1 MSKSYKVQSG
11 DTAAMIARKVYG
23 DDSKAYLITQGNP
36 GSSLSVGSSIII
48 PDDPEGFATGSANAS
63 ASEPNEVV
71 LSIQQKRFR
80 FWTNVSLVQSID
92 SQSIVDF
99 EAPFE
104 PDFADHRSTFR
115 PFTFHDVTAEIG
127 GLRAFTGTMVTATPQ
142 FSPNG
147 RTMQVSCYS
156 KGGVLG
162 DCTAPASA
170 YPLEWNG
177 AALPVIAKKVAGLF
191 GIGVEFSG
199 DAGPAFK
206 KVRLQPGQKC
216 MDFLADLASHRML
229 TIGSK
234 PDGTLLFTREADTP
248 GVPVASLSEGVSP
261 VISIKPFFSPQ
272 DYYSHVTGISPVV
285 IDDSL
290 ANIIGTTKS
299 GGAKFTVKN
308 THIDTVLRPFTFN
321 ARDSD
326 DPNVKS
332 ATETKAGRMF
342 GNAAVYEIEV
352 GTWRDQSGNLWE
364 HGKYVSLLA
373 PSAMV
378 YSRFTFLIRSVQF
391 DKDSSSEKATLTLIM
406 PGSLSGKIPGVLPWD
421 E

>member
-1 MSKSYKVQSG
+1 
-11 DTAAMIARKVYG
+11 
-23 DDSKAYLITQGNP
+23 
-36 GSSLSVGSSIII
+36 
-48 PDDPEGFATGSANAS
+48 
-63 ASEPNEVV
+63 
-71 LSIQQKRFR
+71 
-80 FWTNVSLVQSID
+80 
-92 SQSIVDF
+92 
-99 EAPFE
+99 
-104 PDFADHRSTFR
+104 
-115 PFTFHDVTAEIG
+115 
-127 GLRAFTGTMVTATPQ
+127 
-142 FSPNG
+142 
-147 RTMQVSCYS
+147 
-156 KGGVLG
+156 
-162 DCTAPASA
+162 
-170 YPLEWNG
+170 
-177 AALPVIAKKVAGLF
+177 
-191 GIGVEFSG
+191 
-199 DAGPAFK
+199 
-206 KVRLQPGQKC
+206 

-248 GVPVASLSEGVSP
+248 GVPVASLSEGISP

-290 ANIIGTTKS
+290 ANITGTTKS

-342 GNAAVYEIEV
+342 GNAAVYEVEV